1 MLASSSACC
10 VLVVLLVLPTAS
22 LGLQGTGKMFFNNNT
37 WTTPVVNTT
46 TLPYIG
52 LVFGTLGLGL
62 YSILAQNQATVARV
76 WERRAD
82 WFSPETEATTAALV
96 NIVKR

>member
-1 MLASSSACC
+1 MCIRDR
-10 VLVVLLVLPTAS
+10 
-22 LGLQGTGKMFFNNNT
+22 GQGSGKMFFNNNT

-82 WFSPETEATTAALV
+82 WFSHDAPQETLV